1 MKQTMDGIS
10 GLADKECSLYFSIWV
25 TPKILVLHSTVVP
38 VIFSVSV
45 FTRYQIQPVSVFF
58 GRYCCTVSFGGNT
71 FLRFRGNSFFEK
83 FSGNSFFLQKEG
95 ECSKRGP
102 RPPLLRKKGA
112 PTDFYQVFLWYR
124 YGKF

>member
-1 MKQTMDGIS
+1 MDGIS
-10 GLADKECSLYFSIWV
+10 GFADKECSLYFSIWV

-45 FTRYQIQPVSVFF
+45 FTQYQMIQPVLVFF

-95 ECSKRGP
+95 FMQE
-102 RPPLLRKKGA
+102 
-112 PTDFYQVFLWYR
+112 
-124 YGKF
+124 